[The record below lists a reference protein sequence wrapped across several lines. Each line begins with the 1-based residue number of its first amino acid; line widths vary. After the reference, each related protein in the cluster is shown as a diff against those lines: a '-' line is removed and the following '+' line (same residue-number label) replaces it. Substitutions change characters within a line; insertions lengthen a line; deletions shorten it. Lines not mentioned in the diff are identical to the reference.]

1 MLDVLRSKSRSVL
14 TYVLFG
20 IIIIVFVVSFGPG
33 SQGCQVTGLS
43 ANSAVEVDGYVVTPA
58 DYEQHY
64 AQLVR
69 TYQSRVGGTFTR
81 ELAEQL
87 GLRNVAM
94 NQLVDRR
101 LVIQEAGR
109 RGLRVTPDELNRV
122 VWSIPAFQT
131 GGRFDIELYRRTVR
145 QAYGSEPRFEEQLT
159 DDLLYQKMMALL
171 REGTQVSEDE
181 IRAAWLADADR
192 ADLLYV
198 RFPLAAAR
206 REVKVTDAEVAAFVK
221 SGAARIEKAYQA
233 DAARWERKKRI
244 RARHV
249 LVKVPEGAPAA
260 QDEAARKRV
269 EALMERIK
277 KGEPFATV
285 AQEASE
291 DSGTKDKGGDLGFF
305 GAGTMAKP
313 FEDAAF
319 ALKPGEI
326 SAPVRTRFGW
336 HAIQV
341 EAVEEARTVPL
352 AEVRPL
358 IAREI
363 LETDAAQKMADRR
376 AREALAQLRGGK
388 KLADLFPAIP
398 SAGGKKGASP
408 TFGGDPLVVRD
419 SGPFTPS
426 AGGPV
431 PGLGEVPALVAA
443 TSSASSGQILPDVY
457 ASTAGP
463 VIAQVKERVRP
474 DPTLYPQQR
483 DEVAGRLRSRR
494 QSELETAWL
503 KTLRDGAKVR
513 VNDAV
518 LRGAA
523 PEPG

>member
-14 TYVLFG
+14 TYILFG

-43 ANSAVEVDGYVVTPA
+43 SSTAVEIDGYVVTPA

-64 AQLVR
+64 AQLLR

-94 NQLVDRR
+94 NQLIDRR

-131 GGRFDIELYRRTVR
+131 NQRFDIELYRRTVR

-159 DDLLYQKMMALL
+159 DDLLYQKMLALL
-171 REGTQVSEDE
+171 REGTQVSEEE

-206 REVKVTDAEVAAFVK
+206 KDVKVSDAEVAALVK
-221 SGAARIEKAYQA
+221 SDPARIEKAYQA
-233 DAARWERKKRI
+233 DAARWDRKKRV

-269 EALMERIK
+269 EDLAGRIK
-277 KGEPFATV
+277 KGEAFATV
-285 AQEASE
+285 AREASE
-291 DSGTKDKGGDLGFF
+291 DAGTKEKGGDLGFF
-305 GAGTMAKP
+305 GTGTMAKP

-319 ALKPGEI
+319 ALKPGEM

-336 HAIQV
+336 HVIQV
-341 EAVEEARTVPL
+341 DAVEDARTVPL
-352 AEVRPL
+352 AEARPV
-358 IAREI
+358 IAREL
-363 LETDAAQKMADRR
+363 LEADAAQKIADRR
-376 AREALAQLRGGK
+376 AREALGQLRGGK
-388 KLADLFPAIP
+388 KLSDLFPALP
-398 SAGGKKGASP
+398 PTGAKKAGA
-408 TFGGDPLVVRD
+408 TFGGEPLVVRD
-419 SGPFTPS
+419 TGPFTPS
-426 AGGPV
+426 AGGAV

-443 TSSASSGQILPDVY
+443 TASASAGQVLPDVY
-457 ASTAGP
+457 ASAAGP
-463 VIAQVKERVRP
+463 VVAQVKERVRP
-474 DPTLYPQQR
+474 DPALYPQQR
-483 DEVAGRLRSRR
+483 DEVASRLRSRR

-503 KTLRDGAKVR
+503 KTLRDGAKVK
-513 VNDAV
+513 VNDVV

>member
-33 SQGCQVTGLS
+33 SQGCQVQGLS
-43 ANSAVEVDGYVVTPA
+43 ATSAVEVDGYVVTPA

-94 NQLVDRR
+94 NQLIDRR
-101 LVIQEAGR
+101 LVINEAQR
-109 RGLRVTPDELNRV
+109 RGLRVTPDEVNRV

-131 GGRFDIELYRRTVR
+131 NGKFDIELYRRTVR

-159 DDLLYQKMMALL
+159 DDLLYQKMLALL
-171 REGTQVSEDE
+171 REGTQVSEE
-181 IRAAWLADADR
+181 EVKAAWLADADR
-192 ADLLYV
+192 ADLVYV

-206 REVKVTDAEVAAFVK
+206 KEVKVTDAEVAAFVK
-221 SGAARIEKAYQA
+221 ADAARIEQAYKA
-233 DAARWERKKRI
+233 DAARWERKKRV

-260 QDEAARKRV
+260 QDEAARKRI
-269 EALMERIK
+269 EAAAERVK

-285 AQEASE
+285 ARDVTEDAS
-291 DSGTKDKGGDLGFF
+291 TKDKGGDLGFF
-305 GAGTMAKP
+305 GAGVMAKP

-319 ALKPGEI
+319 ALKPGEV

-336 HAIQV
+336 HLIQA

-352 AEVRPL
+352 AEARPV
-358 IAREI
+358 IAREM
-363 LETDAAQKMADRR
+363 LETEAAQRLADRR
-376 AREALAQLRGGK
+376 AREALAQLKGGK
-388 KLADLFPAIP
+388 KLADLFPATPPAPGKKGGATLGGEPLLSRDTGPFSP
-398 SAGGKKGASP
+398 SAGAP
-408 TFGGDPLVVRD
+408 I
-419 SGPFTPS
+419 
-426 AGGPV
+426 

-443 TSSASSGQILPDVY
+443 AAAGSTGQVLPDVY
-457 ASTAGP
+457 ATAGGP
-463 VIAQVKERVRP
+463 VVAQVKARVRP
-474 DPTLYPQQR
+474 DPAQFASQH
-483 DEVAGRLRSRR
+483 DAIAERLRSRR

-503 KTLRDGAKVR
+503 KGLRDGAKVKI
-513 VNDAV
+513 NDAV
-518 LRGAA
+518 LRTAA
-523 PEPG
+523 PEQG